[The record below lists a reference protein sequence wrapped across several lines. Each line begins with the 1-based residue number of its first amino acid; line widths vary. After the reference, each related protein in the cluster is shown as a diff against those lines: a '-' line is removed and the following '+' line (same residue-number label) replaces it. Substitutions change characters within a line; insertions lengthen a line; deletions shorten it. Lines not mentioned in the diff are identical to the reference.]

1 MRRIYRSGAN
11 PARNYGLWLTT
22 RSENLIIR
30 KASRVSSPLEW
41 PMIRRPLIAMCLF
54 LLATATARTEPP
66 TEAEL
71 AKLIVGKWA
80 GEEMINGLMIKST
93 TTYQRGGVM
102 TVEAV
107 ATKHGISLIISASG
121 KWKVSGSK
129 LTEIWE
135 KANPPRAIS
144 AGETTDEILE
154 INDKICRYK
163 TAKGDVRT
171 KTRVAN

>member
-1 MRRIYRSGAN
+1 
-11 PARNYGLWLTT
+11 
-22 RSENLIIR
+22 
-30 KASRVSSPLEW
+30 
-41 PMIRRPLIAMCLF
+41 MIRRIFTATVLF
-54 LLATATARTEPP
+54 LFATTTARTEPP

-80 GEEMINGLMIKST
+80 EEEMINALMIKST
-93 TTYQRGGVM
+93 TTYQRGGVK

-107 ATKHGISLIISASG
+107 ATKQGISLIISASG

-129 LTEIWE
+129 LTEIVE
-135 KANPPRAIS
+135 KANPPRAIHT
-144 AGETTDEILE
+144 GQETTDEILE

-163 TAKGDVRT
+163 TTKGDVRT